1 MQRKPPKTGP
11 PSDPLELAL
20 RLLAI
25 RARSAAEVRRAL
37 LRRGVPA
44 AAVDETLAILTRRGY
59 LDDAAF
65 ATAYSQSRGVARRR
79 GPRRVAA
86 DLGSRGVSREIVEK
100 AVRAAFG
107 PGEERRLAEAAAAR
121 KWPALARHPRAVAMR
136 RLAAHLNRQGF
147 RPEVVAVLLRE
158 RFGGGE
164 MPELH

>member
-11 PSDPLELAL
+11 PADPLEVAV

-44 AAVDETLAILTRRGY
+44 AAVDETLATLTRRGY

-65 ATAYSQSRGVARRR
+65 ATAHAQSRGVARRR

-86 DLGSRGVSREIVEK
+86 DLSSLGVPREVAES
-100 AVRAAFG
+100 AVREAFG

-121 KWPALARHPRAVAMR
+121 KWAALVRQPRAVALR
-136 RLAAHLNRQGF
+136 RLAAHLSRQGF
-147 RPEVVAVLLRE
+147 GPGVIAALLRE

-164 MPELH
+164 LPELH